1 MNYRKLITAPIAM
14 IMLFIAV
21 PGFAADVNELER
33 RLNIVSDELD
43 RIKNS
48 GGSGGGLASRT
59 SVHGYGEVHW
69 AAAIEDSSS
78 KVDHHRFVI
87 GVHSEIT
94 NWIHLNAEIDFEH
107 AGQTI
112 EWEFGY
118 LDFMLS
124 DSLNVR
130 AGTMLVPMGNLNE
143 FHEPNLFYTVERPD
157 FHKYLIPTSWQQTG
171 AGIWGAKG
179 DISYRLYLTNALQSL
194 GDNGRKFDNESF
206 VREGRTDVKGIEVG
220 NLAVAGRVEKKAPG
234 GQAGFSFYYGGSTG
248 GRISEDGAVTMLMA
262 DYKTKRGPW
271 DVDLGVFSG
280 TIEGIT
286 AAMGITAS
294 LSKQERE
301 AVLIDVSMLESTM
314 ASMGWVISN
323 YLTAGVDPMRMG
335 NENFTSAPSG
345 TFQTGDGLLN
355 IAANKQ
361 EQFEILCKLLKREDL
376 LHYPDFKTRELRKTN
391 REILKTKLESELKN
405 NDAKFWSELLNKAG
419 VPAGEVLAV
428 PDALSLDQI
437 QQREFLETFRD
448 VPGIGSSLQ
457 VVKTGMQLN
466 GKTLTVDRP
475 PPRLGEDTVA
485 ILKDCGYE
493 EYEIEKLQAEKV
505 I

>member
-1 MNYRKLITAPIAM
+1 MNYRKLITVPIAM
-14 IMLFIAV
+14 IMLFVAV

-157 FHKYLIPTSWQQTG
+157 FHKKLMPSSWQQTG

-220 NLAVAGRVEKKAPG
+220 NLAVTGRVEKKAPG

-280 TIEGIT
+280 TIEDAKEIN
-286 AAMGITAS
+286 AACDAS
-294 LSKQERE
+294 VVGS
-301 AVLIDVSMLESTM
+301 DC
-314 ASMGWVISN
+314 SN
-323 YLTAGVDPMRMG
+323 VPK
-335 NENFTSAPSG
+335 SAFGLLG
-345 TFQTGDGLLN
+345 TFAVHIPELMKVKTTHDIIAFVQYQKLRPNDDHDGESYGEGNNYDVLAFGASYMPHPN
-355 IAANKQ
+355 VAIKATYGINYYGGEAAAN
-361 EQFEILCKLLKREDL
+361 
-376 LHYPDFKTRELRKTN
+376 
-391 REILKTKLESELKN
+391 
-405 NDAKFWSELLNKAG
+405 AKAG
-419 VPAGEVLAV
+419 AQGTEKNYF
-428 PDALSLDQI
+428 D
-437 QQREFLETFRD
+437 
-448 VPGIGSSLQ
+448 
-457 VVKTGMQLN
+457 
-466 GKTLTVDRP
+466 
-475 PPRLGEDTVA
+475 LGVA
-485 ILKDCGYE
+485 YQ
-493 EYEIEKLQAEKV
+493 Y
-505 I
+505 